1 MAGGLNIKQSE
12 RSQSQKQQRNKSASI
27 ERCKKRARSGQMT
40 RPPSPGDDYDEE
52 DQVWKAGNNVK
63 RDSSEKVQ
71 QSKPSEEDTFS
82 LSFSPLEGKGS
93 RNNKVSVTP
102 MIHRNGRASLNDD
115 DSESQNS
122 DFDDEVA
129 AVINSQ
135 SQTTKNIEKAK
146 YLSTGAKSALKS
158 PAPGRNRTKKIEA
171 ALNKMKSEIDDPS
184 PERGS
189 SRQQKS
195 LANRKPRSRKNS
207 HSDIQDNNVR

>member
-12 RSQSQKQQRNKSASI
+12 RAQSQKQQRNKSASI
-27 ERCKKRARSGQMT
+27 ERQVT

-63 RDSSEKVQ
+63 RETSEKVQ

-184 PERGS
+184 QERGS